1 MEKIK
6 ATNVEKTKKLK
17 AMYEDLDYNGVVEY
31 SSVLL
36 DEFYGNNYNEGIIE
50 INLVLSNLYFNK
62 CDYSKAL
69 FHALEVSE
77 CLEKTDSISSALDN
91 TINFAKILIQ
101 TQSFEEAI
109 KLLKTGLKKANIYKE
124 DKHTAQIFN
133 LIGKAYMNLKQ
144 YKAAEDNFTNALDI
158 ATKLNER
165 DTINHTKINITQ
177 LNISKGVFNIAKTFL
192 DDVYVSAKKENQ
204 SITLVWCDLLKANL
218 AFEKKNYEEAI
229 MYAKKAETLSDGYGL
244 YYELSKAYQWSY
256 LAHAKQKQYQE
267 AFDIANKYIE
277 LQNHLNHKEKEKE
290 LIKMKIKYDCH
301 LYQKEIKKL
310 QTDLRKVTQQRQQL
324 QDVMDVLGKQNEELL
339 YLATNDFLT
348 GAFNR
353 KYFMFKFEEEFS
365 IAQEHRTDISCI
377 VFDIDRFKG
386 INDSYGHLAGDEILK
401 HIVRICERK
410 TESTDIIGRFGGDE
424 YVIILVGKNLEAAT
438 ELGNE
443 LIKTVEASPASVG
456 DKSIRVTLSIGVTDN
471 IVNNPNNAEDMIRIA
486 DIALYK
492 AKEEGRNR
500 LCSSK
505 NIF

>member
-1 MEKIK
+1 M
-6 ATNVEKTKKLK
+6 EKTKKLK
-17 AMYEDLDYNGVVEY
+17 AMYEELDYTSVVEY

-36 DEFYGNNYNEGIIE
+36 NEFYGNNYNEGIIE
-50 INLVLSNLYFNK
+50 INMVLSNLYFNK

-77 CLEKTDSISSALDN
+77 YLEKTQSIRSSLDN
-91 TINFAKILIQ
+91 TISFAKILIQ
-101 TQSFEEAI
+101 THSFEEAI
-109 KLLKTGLKKANIYKE
+109 KLLKSGLKKANIHKE
-124 DKHTAQIFN
+124 DKHIAQIFN
-133 LIGKAYMNLKQ
+133 LIGEAYMNLKQ
-144 YKAAEDNFTNALDI
+144 YKAAEDNFSNALDI
-158 ATKLNER
+158 ASKLNDR
-165 DTINHTKINITQ
+165 DTINQTKINITQ
-177 LNISKGVFNIAKTFL
+177 LNIAKGVYNIAKNFL
-192 DDVYVSAKKENQ
+192 DDVYVSAKEEKQ
-204 SITLVWCDLLKANL
+204 KITLIWCDLLKANL
-218 AFEKKNYEEAI
+218 AFEKKNYDEAI
-229 MYAKKAETLSDGYGL
+229 LFAKKAEALSDGYGL
-244 YYELSKAYQWSY
+244 YNELSKAYQWIY
-256 LAHAKQKQYQE
+256 LAQSKQKNYKE
-267 AFDIANKYIE
+267 AFDASNKYIE
-277 LQNHLNHKEKEKE
+277 LQNYLSHKEKEKE
-290 LIKMKIKYDCH
+290 LTKMRIKYDCH

-310 QTDLRKVTQQRQQL
+310 QIDLRKVTQQRQQL
-324 QDVMDVLGKQNEELL
+324 QDVLDVLGKQNEELL

-348 GAFNR
+348 GAYNR

-365 IAQEHRTDISCI
+365 IAQEHCTDISCI

-438 ELGNE
+438 VLGNE

-456 DKSIRVTLSIGVTDN
+456 DKFINVTLSIGVTDN
-471 IVNNPNNAEDMIRIA
+471 IVNNPSNAEDMIRIA
-486 DIALYK
+486 DIALYR